1 MDLQTAFDRG
11 FEAVKSY
18 VDAELGMLTGRIAAL
33 EARPVQKG
41 DAGEPGPVGERGIDG
56 SQGERGLPGPEGP
69 IGPKGDAGEKGAQG
83 ERGTDG
89 IPGPPGPEGQRGVRG
104 DPGPQATQGPPGDK
118 GDKGDPGRDGRD
130 AADLALLRSYIVE
143 QVTAEIAGIFKA
155 ASFTSPDGGRTLN
168 AALGGNNYEIKT
180 AIPIHVG
187 LWKENTTYLTGDGVT
202 HGGQF
207 FIAQRDTAAKPLTSE
222 ASDEWRLVVQRG
234 RDGRDWRP
242 DDKRALEPVRF
253 K

>member
-1 MDLQTAFDRG
+1 MDDRMIQALAKG
-11 FEAVKSY
+11 LVPFVNEVVGAV
-18 VDAELGMLTGRIAAL
+18 VAPLIARLVAI

-89 IPGPPGPEGQRGVRG
+89 IPGPPGPEGQRGVQG
-104 DPGPQATQGPPGDK
+104 DPGPQATQGPPGEK

-143 QVTAEIAGIFKA
+143 QVTAEIAGVFEKA
-155 ASFTSPDGGRTLN
+155 AFTSADLGRTLN
-168 AALGGNNYEIKT
+168 AALGGKTHEIKT
-180 AIPIHVG
+180 AIPLDAGV
-187 LWKENTTYLTGDGVT
+187 WTERAYVAGDTVS
-202 HGGQF
+202 HGGSM
-207 FIAQRDTAAKPLTSE
+207 FIAQADTSE
-222 ASDEWRLVVQRG
+222 KPGKSDHWRLAVKRG
-234 RDGRDWRP
+234 ADGRDFRP